1 MAFKKVQDSK
11 EIGKQVIEGQ
21 EIPIIQP
28 EVHVEVK
35 NKSTG
40 ADYESEDEAK
50 LDVAN
55 PNTATTSDDVETNV
69 QIKVTKLPDVFG
81 KTKNPD

>member
-1 MAFKKVQDSK
+1 MTFKKVQDS
-11 EIGKQVIEGQ
+11 EQIGVQVIDGQ
-21 EIPIIQP
+21 KLPIIQP

-35 NKSTG
+35 NKKTG
-40 ADYESEDEAK
+40 ADYESEEEAK

-55 PNTATTSDDVETNV
+55 PNTDTTSDDIETNV

>member
-35 NKSTG
+35 NKNTG

-81 KTKNPD
+81 KTKNP

>member
-1 MAFKKVQDSK
+1 MTFKKVQDS
-11 EIGKQVIEGQ
+11 EQIGVQVIEGQ
-21 EIPIIQP
+21 KVPIIQP

-35 NKSTG
+35 NKITG
-40 ADYESEDEAK
+40 ADYESEEEAK
-50 LDVAN
+50 LDVTN

-81 KTKNPD
+81 KTKNPE

>member
-1 MAFKKVQDSK
+1 MTFKKVQESK

-21 EIPIIQP
+21 EMPIIQP

-35 NKSTG
+35 NKKTG
-40 ADYESEDEAK
+40 TDYNSEEEAK
-50 LDVAN
+50 LDIAN

-81 KTKNPD
+81 KTKDD

>member
-1 MAFKKVQDSK
+1 MTFKKVQDSK

-35 NKSTG
+35 NKKTG
-40 ADYESEDEAK
+40 TDYNSEEEAK
-50 LDVAN
+50 LDIAN

-81 KTKNPD
+81 KTKDD

>member
-1 MAFKKVQDSK
+1 MTFKKVQESK

-35 NKSTG
+35 NKKTG
-40 ADYESEDEAK
+40 TDYNSEEEAK
-50 LDVAN
+50 LDIAN

-81 KTKNPD
+81 KTKDD

>member
-1 MAFKKVQDSK
+1 MTFKKVQESK

-35 NKSTG
+35 NKKTG
-40 ADYESEDEAK
+40 TDYNSEEEAK
-50 LDVAN
+50 LDIAD

-81 KTKNPD
+81 KTKDD

>member
-1 MAFKKVQDSK
+1 MTFKKVQDSK
-11 EIGKQVIEGQ
+11 QIGKQVIEGQ

-28 EVHVEVK
+28 EVHIEVK
-35 NKSTG
+35 NKKTG
-40 ADYESEDEAK
+40 TDYTSEEEAK
-50 LDVAN
+50 LDISN

-81 KTKNPD
+81 KTKNL

>member
-1 MAFKKVQDSK
+1 MTFKKVQDSK
-11 EIGKQVIEGQ
+11 QIGKQVIEGQ

-28 EVHVEVK
+28 EVHIEVK
-35 NKSTG
+35 NKKTG
-40 ADYESEDEAK
+40 TDYTSEEEAK
-50 LDVAN
+50 LDISN

-81 KTKNPD
+81 KTKNS

>member
-1 MAFKKVQDSK
+1 MTFKKVQDSK

-28 EVHVEVK
+28 EVHIEVK
-35 NKSTG
+35 NKKTG
-40 ADYESEDEAK
+40 ADYGSEDEAK
-50 LDVAN
+50 SDIAN

-81 KTKNPD
+81 KTKNP

>member
-1 MAFKKVQDSK
+1 MTFKKVQDSK

-21 EIPIIQP
+21 EIPVIQP
-28 EVHVEVK
+28 EVHIEVK
-35 NKSTG
+35 NKKTG
-40 ADYESEDEAK
+40 IDYGSEDEAK
-50 LDVAN
+50 LDIAN

-81 KTKNPD
+81 KTKNP

>member
-1 MAFKKVQDSK
+1 MTFKKVQDSK
-11 EIGKQVIEGQ
+11 QIGKQVIEGQ

-35 NKSTG
+35 NKKTG
-40 ADYESEDEAK
+40 TDYSSEEEAK
-50 LDVAN
+50 LDISN

-81 KTKNPD
+81 KTKNS

>member
-1 MAFKKVQDSK
+1 MTFKKVQESK
-11 EIGKQVIEGQ
+11 EIGKQIIEGQ

-35 NKSTG
+35 NKKTG
-40 ADYESEDEAK
+40 TDYNSEEEAK
-50 LDVAN
+50 LDIAN

-81 KTKNPD
+81 KTKDD

>member
-1 MAFKKVQDSK
+1 MTFKKVQDSK
-11 EIGKQVIEGQ
+11 EIGKQIVEGQ
-21 EIPIIQP
+21 EVPIMQP
-28 EVHVEVK
+28 EVHIEVK
-35 NKSTG
+35 NKLTG
-40 ADYESEDEAK
+40 ADYESEEEAK

-81 KTKNPD
+81 KTKNP

>member
-1 MAFKKVQDSK
+1 MAFKKIQESK
-11 EIGKQVIEGQ
+11 EIGKQIIEGQ
-21 EIPIIQP
+21 EVPIMQP
-28 EVHVEVK
+28 EVHIEVK
-35 NKSTG
+35 NKLTG
-40 ADYESEDEAK
+40 ADYESEEEAK

-81 KTKNPD
+81 KTKNP

>member
-1 MAFKKVQDSK
+1 MFKLLRDKKV
-11 EIGKQVIEGQ
+11 
-21 EIPIIQP
+21 PIIQP

-35 NKSTG
+35 NKITG
-40 ADYESEDEAK
+40 ADYESEEEAK
-50 LDVAN
+50 LDIAN

-81 KTKNPD
+81 KTKNP

>member
-1 MAFKKVQDSK
+1 MTFKKVQESK

-35 NKSTG
+35 NKKTG
-40 ADYESEDEAK
+40 ADYNSEEEAK
-50 LDVAN
+50 LDIAN
-55 PNTATTSDDVETNV
+55 PNTDTTSDDVETNV

-81 KTKNPD
+81 KTKDD

>member
-1 MAFKKVQDSK
+1 MTFKKVQDS
-11 EIGKQVIEGQ
+11 EQIGVQVIEGQ
-21 EIPIIQP
+21 KVPIIQP

-35 NKSTG
+35 NKLTG
-40 ADYESEDEAK
+40 ADYESEEEPK
-50 LDVAN
+50 LDIAN

-81 KTKNPD
+81 KTKNP

>member
-1 MAFKKVQDSK
+1 MIV
-11 EIGKQVIEGQ
+11 
-21 EIPIIQP
+21 
-28 EVHVEVK
+28 VK
-35 NKSTG
+35 NKNTG

-81 KTKNPD
+81 KTKNP

>member
-1 MAFKKVQDSK
+1 MTFKKVQESK

-35 NKSTG
+35 NNKTG
-40 ADYESEDEAK
+40 TDYNSEEEAK
-50 LDVAN
+50 LDIAN
-55 PNTATTSDDVETNV
+55 PNTDTTSDDVETNV

-81 KTKNPD
+81 KTKDD

>member
-1 MAFKKVQDSK
+1 MTFKKVQESK

-21 EIPIIQP
+21 EVPIIQP
-28 EVHVEVK
+28 EVHIEVK
-35 NKSTG
+35 NKKTG
-40 ADYESEDEAK
+40 VDYESEDEAK
-50 LDVAN
+50 LDIAN

-81 KTKNPD
+81 KTKDD